1 MAEMAQVHSYKGE
14 RKLMMT
20 LERELQ
26 FPSSVPTSTHS
37 RKERDESPRVSSN
50 CVARLSHLKM
60 SLFSTSQPGP
70 VHQFHHYP

>member
-1 MAEMAQVHSYKGE
+1 MAETAQVHSCKGE

-26 FPSSVPTSTHS
+26 FPSLHQDTQLKT
-37 RKERDESPRVSSN
+37 KRDESPRVSSKHM
-50 CVARLSHLKM
+50 ARLSHLKM
-60 SLFSTSQPGP
+60 SLFSTSQPCP